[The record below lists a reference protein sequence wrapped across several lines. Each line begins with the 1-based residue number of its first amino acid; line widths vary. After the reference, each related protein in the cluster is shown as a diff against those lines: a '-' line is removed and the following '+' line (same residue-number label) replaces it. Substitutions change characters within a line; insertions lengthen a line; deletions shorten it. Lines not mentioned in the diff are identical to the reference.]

1 MSSSVRVRHDT
12 EVLSDRPLRQAR
24 ASLAERAWSQ
34 ARALF
39 AEADSAGLLLTAA
52 DLEAW
57 GLAALLTG
65 HDSESDAARAR
76 AHAAFAQSGD
86 RDGAARSAFWLG
98 LALLMRGEPARG
110 SGWFGRLRDG
120 FSEAA
125 FEGSVWRAYE
135 RVNEGM
141 AALFG
146 GDLQRSISLLGRA
159 LADAEKFDDADLR
172 ILAGNGYGQ
181 ALLAAGSIPAGMT
194 ELDEV
199 MVIAT
204 TRATNPQ
211 AVGLVYCAVIAV
223 CRRCLDLTRS
233 AEWTEV
239 LGRWCEAQPDLVP
252 YQGQCR
258 VHRSELLQLQ
268 GRWDAAFE
276 EAEQTLAGLRGSPTD
291 AAVGMAHYQLGELH
305 RLRGAFDDAEQSY
318 RDALQV
324 GHDPQPGLALMRL
337 AQGRADSALLSI
349 RRALEESSLRFA
361 RTQLLPAA
369 VQIALAAG
377 DHAFA
382 AASADE
388 LVEAAGL
395 LDSALLDGAANL
407 ARGAVLLATG
417 EHSRA
422 LVALRTS
429 LGRWRELDAPYDEA
443 RCRVLLA
450 AACRSLGDEDTA
462 ALELDAARTLFAAL
476 GAERDLA
483 VLDHRADRSTDRT
496 GDGLT
501 PRELEVLRLVASGA
515 TNRDIAATLVLS
527 EKTVAR
533 HVANIF
539 LKIGVSA
546 RAAAT
551 AYAYEHRLV

>member
-1 MSSSVRVRHDT
+1 LSLPSTVGHDVVVAFDQAVT
-12 EVLSDRPLRQAR
+12 QAR
-24 ASLAERAWSQ
+24 AAVADGSWAA
-34 ARALF
+34 ARAAY
-39 AEADSAGLLLTAA
+39 AEADRAGTLGAA

-65 HDSESDAARAR
+65 RDAESDAVREQ
-76 AHAAFAQSGD
+76 AHAVYARSGD
-86 RDGAARSAFWLG
+86 RDGAARCAFWLG
-98 LALLMRGEPARG
+98 LALVMRGETARG
-110 SGWFGRLRDG
+110 AGWSARMREGFADG
-120 FSEAA
+120 EFVDT
-125 FEGSVWRAYE
+125 VWHGYE
-135 RVNEGM
+135 CVNRGM
-141 AALFG
+141 RALFG
-146 GDLQRSISLLGRA
+146 GDLPQSLALHEQARA
-159 LADAEKFDDADLR
+159 VAEHVDDPDLR
-172 ILAGNGYGQ
+172 ILAGNGHGQ
-181 ALLAAGSIPAGMT
+181 ALLATGDTAAGMS

-211 AVGLVYCAVIAV
+211 AIGLVYCAVIAV

-252 YQGQCR
+252 YQGQCQ

-268 GRWDAAFE
+268 GRWDAAFD
-276 EAEQTLAGLRGSPTD
+276 EAEQTLARLADAPTD

-305 RLRGAFDDAEQSY
+305 RLRGGFDDAEQSY
-318 RDALQV
+318 RHALQV

-337 AQGRADSALLSI
+337 AQGRADTARLAI
-349 RRALEESSLRFA
+349 GRALEEASLPFA

-369 VQIALAAG
+369 VEIALAVG
-377 DHAFA
+377 DVAFA
-382 AASADE
+382 RESADE
-388 LVEAAGL
+388 LVEASGR
-395 LDSALLDGAANL
+395 LDSGFLDAAAGL
-407 ARGAVLLATG
+407 ARGALALASG
-417 EHSRA
+417 DASSA

-429 LGRWRELDAPYDEA
+429 LRRWRELDAPYEAA

-450 AACRSLGDEDTA
+450 AACRALGDEDTA
-462 ALELDAARTLFAAL
+462 ALELEAARTTFAGL
-476 GAERDLA
+476 GARHDLA
-483 VLDHRADRSTDRT
+483 VLAGESGSPQRT
-496 GDGLT
+496 DGLT

-515 TNRDIAATLVLS
+515 TNRDIATNLVLS

-546 RAAAT
+546 RSAAT
-551 AYAYEHRLV
+551 AYAYEHHLV